1 MDAAIEA
8 GLRRQSG
15 MRPIQVIGLFFLLL
29 AAVASGL
36 FIDFPEKEKAGFFFL
51 SSS

>member
-8 GLRRQSG
+8 GSRRQSG

-29 AAVASGL
+29 AAVAVVL
-36 FIDFPEKEKAGFFFL
+36 RPPAVEQ
-51 SSS
+51 